1 MPSHSRAGTIPKKP
15 YIDSFDK
22 NVICKA
28 KMLESKSEK
37 MNACWRKRTPD
48 HNLRF

>member
-1 MPSHSRAGTIPKKP
+1 
-15 YIDSFDK
+15 
-22 NVICKA
+22 
-28 KMLESKSEK
+28 MLESKSEK